1 LLKNGKIPAIFEI
14 LNEKLMNLTNDIYQR
29 IATAKIFI
37 DENYYESIGLEE
49 ISQQAFLSRFHFH
62 RLFTRIYRSTP
73 HRYLTQKR
81 IEKAKQLLAENR
93 AINDVCSEVGFESIG
108 SFSALFKKEIG
119 FAPTYYRNIA
129 WLKKQE
135 QKKQPKKFIPHCFIE
150 SYSLDK

>member
-1 LLKNGKIPAIFEI
+1 
-14 LNEKLMNLTNDIYQR
+14 MNLTNDIYQR

-37 DENYYESIGLEE
+37 DDNYYESIGLEE

-62 RLFTRIYRSTP
+62 RLFTKIYRSTP

-81 IEKAKQLLAENR
+81 IEKAKLLLAENK

-108 SFSALFKKEIG
+108 SFSTLFKKEIG

-150 SYSLDK
+150 SFALDK